1 MEPWGWILVYL
12 VGFTLFQLLL
22 VRYFS
27 DDRTLGGVSLESN
40 EASPPQS
47 GDHGRPVGD
56 PSRSTGGDGDADDDE
71 GDDGDGVTCPHCGAT
86 NADEQT
92 YTYCRKCLAQL
103 R

>member
-1 MEPWGWILVYL
+1 MEPWGWIVVYL

-27 DDRTLGGVSLESN
+27 DDRSLGGVSLESN

-47 GDHGRPVGD
+47 GDPGRSVGD
-56 PSRSTGGDGDADDDE
+56 PNRPLGGEESEEGDE
-71 GDDGDGVTCPHCGAT
+71 GEDGVHCPHCGAP
-86 NADEQT
+86 NADEPT

>member
-12 VGFTLFQLLL
+12 AGFTLLQLLL

-27 DDRTLGGVSLESN
+27 EDRSLGGVSLESN

-47 GDHGRPVGD
+47 GDRGRSVGERD
-56 PSRSTGGDGDADDDE
+56 PRSPEEADE
-71 GDDGDGVTCPHCGAT
+71 GDGSVRCHQCGTA
-86 NADEQT
+86 NADEQS
-92 YTYCRKCLAQL
+92 YTYCRECLAQI

>member
-12 VGFTLFQLLL
+12 AGFTLFQLLL

-27 DDRTLGGVSLESN
+27 DDRPPGGVAIESN

-47 GDHGRPVGD
+47 GDRGRSAREG
-56 PSRSTGGDGDADDDE
+56 RSLAGDDDE
-71 GDDGDGVTCPHCGAT
+71 SDGVACPQCGTA
-86 NADEQT
+86 NADEQPF
-92 YTYCRKCLAQL
+92 TYCRNCLAQL

>member
-12 VGFTLFQLLL
+12 AGFTLLQLLL

-27 DDRTLGGVSLESN
+27 EDRSLGGVSLESN

-47 GDHGRPVGD
+47 GDPGRPVGESD
-56 PSRSTGGDGDADDDE
+56 ARSAEATAESDDEVRCHQCGTVNADD
-71 GDDGDGVTCPHCGAT
+71 G
-86 NADEQT
+86 T
-92 YTYCRKCLAQL
+92 YTYCRECLAQI

>member
-27 DDRTLGGVSLESN
+27 EDRSLGGVSIGSN

-47 GDHGRPVGD
+47 GERGQAVGEPPRSFGHEDDHERD
-56 PSRSTGGDGDADDDE
+56 S
-71 GDDGDGVTCPHCGAT
+71 GVHCPQCGAF

-92 YTYCRKCLAQL
+92 YTYCRKCVAQL

>member
-12 VGFTLFQLLL
+12 AGFTLFQLLL

-27 DDRTLGGVSLESN
+27 EDRSLGGVSLESN

-47 GDHGRPVGD
+47 GERGRSVGERD
-56 PSRSTGGDGDADDDE
+56 GRSREAADE
-71 GDDGDGVTCPHCGAT
+71 GAEGVRCHQCGT
-86 NADEQT
+86 ENADEQP
-92 YTYCRKCLAQL
+92 YTYCRECLAQL

>member
-27 DDRTLGGVSLESN
+27 DDQTLGGVSLESN
-40 EASPPQS
+40 EASPPQA
-47 GDHGRPVGD
+47 GDRGRSVGDPTRPVGED
-56 PSRSTGGDGDADDDE
+56 GDGDGSDE
-71 GDDGDGVTCPHCGAT
+71 EADGVHCPRCGTT
-86 NADEQT
+86 NADEQSF
-92 YTYCRKCLAQL
+92 TYCRECLAQL

>member
-12 VGFTLFQLLL
+12 AGFTLLQLLL

-27 DDRTLGGVSLESN
+27 EDRSLGGVSLESN

-47 GDHGRPVGD
+47 GERGRSVGEGD
-56 PSRSTGGDGDADDDE
+56 ARSHEGADEGGDG
-71 GDDGDGVTCPHCGAT
+71 VRCHQCGT
-86 NADEQT
+86 ENADEGA
-92 YTYCRKCLAQL
+92 YTYCHECLAQL

>member
-12 VGFTLFQLLL
+12 AGFTLFQLLL

-40 EASPPQS
+40 ESAPPQS
-47 GDHGRPVGD
+47 GEPGRPVGERD
-56 PSRSTGGDGDADDDE
+56 SGPSGGADE
-71 GDDGDGVTCPHCGAT
+71 GTDGVRCHRCGT
-86 NADEQT
+86 ENADEQS
-92 YTYCRKCLAQL
+92 YTYCRQCLAQI

>member
-1 MEPWGWILVYL
+1 MEPWGWIIVYL

-47 GDHGRPVGD
+47 GDPGRSVRESHLVASD
-56 PSRSTGGDGDADDDE
+56 DADE
-71 GDDGDGVTCPHCGAT
+71 EVDGVRCPQCGAA
-86 NADEQT
+86 NADEQNF
-92 YTYCRKCLAQL
+92 TYCRKCLAQL

>member
-1 MEPWGWILVYL
+1 MEPWGWILAYL

-27 DDRTLGGVSLESN
+27 DDRTLGGVSFESN

-47 GDHGRPVGD
+47 NEPGRSMGETAPRPFAGDESEERE
-56 PSRSTGGDGDADDDE
+56 TGMH
-71 GDDGDGVTCPHCGAT
+71 CPQCGAF
-86 NADEQT
+86 NEDEQT
-92 YTYCRKCLAQL
+92 FTYCRKCLAQL

>member
-12 VGFTLFQLLL
+12 AGFILLQLLL

-27 DDRTLGGVSLESN
+27 DGRSLGGVSLESN

-47 GDHGRPVGD
+47 GERGRSVGERD
-56 PSRSTGGDGDADDDE
+56 PRSREEADE
-71 GDDGDGVTCPHCGAT
+71 GGGVRCHQCGT
-86 NADEQT
+86 ENADEQT
-92 YTYCRKCLAQL
+92 YTYCRECLAQL

>member
-27 DDRTLGGVSLESN
+27 DDRSLGGVSLGSN
-40 EASPPQS
+40 EASPPKSGEHTQS
-47 GDHGRPVGD
+47 VGESPRSAGREE
-56 PSRSTGGDGDADDDE
+56 STE
-71 GDDGDGVTCPHCGAT
+71 GDSGVHCPQCGT
-86 NADEQT
+86 FNADEQT
-92 YTYCRKCLAQL
+92 HTFCRNCVARL